1 MFLSVA
7 GIDCSYDSA
16 LVLKDVR
23 LQVGKGDF
31 VGIIGPNGSGKTTLL
46 KAISAALKP
55 AKGAVLLEDIDVHSI
70 KKLELAKKMAV
81 VPQETSILFDF
92 TAFDIVMMGRNPHV
106 DRFRFETSKDVDAV
120 KGAMKLAGCLEFA
133 DRAVGSLS
141 AGEKQ
146 RVAIARA
153 LAQESSVMLL
163 DEPTSHLDINF
174 QLETMD
180 LLRDLSDSTKLTVI
194 AVFHDLNLAAR
205 YCRTLIILKDG
216 KILAAGACAIV
227 FTKDNIKKAY
237 HVDAEIRYHPLTQSP
252 YMIALRLGDSD
263 RKSGQLKTL
272 AEKSKNL

>member
-1 MFLSVA
+1 
-7 GIDCSYDSA
+7 
-16 LVLKDVR
+16 
-23 LQVGKGDF
+23 
-31 VGIIGPNGSGKTTLL
+31 
-46 KAISAALKP
+46 
-55 AKGAVLLEDIDVHSI
+55 
-70 KKLELAKKMAV
+70 
-81 VPQETSILFDF
+81 
-92 TAFDIVMMGRNPHV
+92 MMGRNPHV
-106 DRFRFETSKDVDAV
+106 DRFRFETSKDVDVV
-120 KGAMKLAGCLEFA
+120 KEAMKLTGCLEFA

-180 LLRDLSDSTKLTVI
+180 LLRDLSDNTKLTVI

-216 KILAAGACAIV
+216 KILAAGACADV
-227 FTKDNIKKAY
+227 FTKDNIKTAY

-252 YMIALRLGDSD
+252 YMIALRPGDSD
-263 RKSGQLKTL
+263 RNMSGQLKTL
-272 AEKSKNL
+272 AEKE